1 MITKDEQLGL
11 QHISAHAASQIQD
24 VSQKFQFR
32 KGSTE
37 KKNPMRVATMS
48 RQTNRAYL
56 NLCRGKRLKKE
67 SGHKWVKLLNIDGSY
82 KIIIKN
88 TVEEESLSDWY
99 TVNSYLNKLIIYSRF
114 NNQQKNTLNYQ
125 NCTKVFIQKIA
136 LPIHSKFHCVFPN
149 CTAIFKIP
157 LQYSN
162 LRCCI
167 QNCIVLF

>member
-1 MITKDEQLGL
+1 M
-11 QHISAHAASQIQD
+11 
-24 VSQKFQFR
+24 
-32 KGSTE
+32 
-37 KKNPMRVATMS
+37 
-48 RQTNRAYL
+48 
-56 NLCRGKRLKKE
+56 KKE

-125 NCTKVFIQKIA
+125 NCTKVFIRKIA
-136 LPIHSKFHCVFPN
+136 LPIHSKFHCVIPN
-149 CTAIFKIP
+149 CNAIFKIP
-157 LQYSN
+157 SLYSY